1 MGLLAE
7 LNMKRER
14 YNITLDPEIHKRGTR
29 YAYKNDNRSFS
40 NFLETLI
47 IEKLDSEKNNSHSNK
62 A

>member
-1 MGLLAE
+1 
-7 LNMKRER
+7 MKRER